1 MENMNQI
8 VENVRNEIDS
18 CEYLLIGLGNEWEQA
33 GTADAAAAKAAYE
46 ALARLAEGK
55 NYFIV
60 TTAKDAGI
68 FKSPLS
74 AERITAPCGNVTWVQ
89 CPDACTKDIWELGEV
104 ADGLCPHCGQELVA
118 NTIACDNYIEE
129 GYLPQW
135 KVYQEWLAGTLNKNL
150 LILELGVG
158 FQTPTVIRWPFE
170 KTAFFNQKAH
180 MYRVNKTFYQ
190 ISEELKGRAVPVE
203 ADSLEFVCN
212 LAVNR

>member
-1 MENMNQI
+1 MENINQI
-8 VENVRNEIDS
+8 VENVRKEMDS
-18 CEYLLIGLGNEWEQA
+18 CEYLLIGLGNEWDQKV
-33 GTADAAAAKAAYE
+33 AKAYE
-46 ALARLAEGK
+46 ALAALVDGK

-68 FKSPLS
+68 FDS
-74 AERITAPCGNVTWVQ
+74 ALDVKRITAPCGNLTWMQ
-89 CPDACTKDIWELGEV
+89 CPDACTKDIWEAGEV
-104 ADGLCPHCGQELVA
+104 PDGRCPHCGAELVP
-118 NTIACDNYIEE
+118 NTIDCENYIEE

-135 KVYQEWLAGTLNKNL
+135 KAYQEWLAGTLHKNL

-190 ISEELKGRAVPVE
+190 ISEELKGSAVPVE

-212 LAVNR
+212 LAANR